1 MGGRTHRLAVGR
13 PFAVD
18 GVQVAFGAGIQ
29 ARSLPGGRLRA
40 RRGAGAG
47 GRARRHARPDAADR
61 QPQRARQDG
70 ERDRAR
76 RDRAAEPAASLRAI
90 LAGRGRGGVRLLEP
104 DGGSASNVGAA
115 LVDGRPWPHRAD
127 RRSGRGDVP
136 LFRARRVH
144 RAGGR
149 RLDHRRP
156 RRGLEER
163 IRDAPG
169 PPPRRDQGRHRQ
181 ARLELHHSSHRPPG
195 DRVAA
200 GAARPHRRAAAR
212 RGGERPPA
220 RGLLCRRPRMMSWLP
235 LGFAQPLV
243 LLGLLSLP
251 VLWWLLRLIP
261 PQPRRVD
268 FPPTR
273 LLFDISPR
281 QETPRRTPWWLTL
294 LRLTLAAL
302 VIIAAAG
309 PLWNPPVATS
319 AAKAPLALLIDDG
332 FPAAGSW
339 DIRMRTVE
347 DLIARAEAD
356 NRGVALIPLSEP
368 GRDISFETPAA
379 ARVRLKQVKPK
390 PHAVERADMLP
401 TLGRFLGSAPD
412 VELVWLTDG
421 VDLGGGSEFV
431 AALGRLIEQRPVT
444 VIEGGIGGARALA
457 AADNA
462 AGGLTVK
469 VLRAGSGG
477 AEPGV
482 VRALDLKGLPL
493 GETSF
498 AFRDGERET
507 EAELTLPVEIRN
519 DIARL
524 EIAGERSAGAVQ
536 LLDKRWRRRSI
547 GVVTGATADT
557 AQPLL
562 ASTYYLTR
570 ALGPF
575 ADVRLADRGSPAQGV
590 SQFVEQRVPMMVLAD
605 VGNVAEAREALTR
618 WVEDGGVLVRFA
630 GPRLAAADDDLVPVK
645 LRRGGRILGGSLSWE
660 QPQQLAPFARESPFF
675 GMSVP
680 TDVTISR
687 QVLAEPDATLSDR
700 TWATL
705 ADGTPL
711 VTAQRR
717 GKGLIVLFHI
727 TADTRWSDLPL
738 SGTFVEMLKRIVTFA
753 GSMATAD
760 GNATGGRGT
769 REVLPPTRILDGFG
783 IFGPPPATAR
793 PVPTSFVGRATLDH
807 PPGFYGPAEGLLA
820 VNALA
825 PADRLAPLEVGPLN
839 ARREGYRMSE
849 PEDLRGPILL
859 LALALLALD
868 AVIVFLMAGGVR
880 QLTRRRPATAVL
892 AIAVLGA
899 ALLAAP
905 YAFAQSQPQARTS
918 NDEQAMRST
927 LETRLAYIITGDA
940 EVDRYSKAGLQSLT
954 LFLAQRTA
962 LEAGEP
968 IGLDPARDEL
978 AFYPLIY
985 WPIVPS
991 APKPSRE
998 ALEHIDAYMK
1008 QGGTLLFDTRDAV
1021 EAPPGVGGATRG
1033 PGMQALRAI
1042 LSSLDIP
1049 ELEPVPR
1056 DHVLTKTFYLLKDFP
1071 GRFSTGQLWVEA
1083 SATANEDEPASRPAR
1098 AGDGVSS
1105 IIITSNDFAGAWA
1118 MRQDGQA
1125 MLPLVSS
1132 EPRQREFAF
1141 RSGVNIVMYTLT
1153 GNYKADQVHVPA
1165 LLERLGQ

>member
-1 MGGRTHRLAVGR
+1 
-13 PFAVD
+13 
-18 GVQVAFGAGIQ
+18 
-29 ARSLPGGRLRA
+29 
-40 RRGAGAG
+40 
-47 GRARRHARPDAADR
+47 
-61 QPQRARQDG
+61 
-70 ERDRAR
+70 
-76 RDRAAEPAASLRAI
+76 
-90 LAGRGRGGVRLLEP
+90 
-104 DGGSASNVGAA
+104 
-115 LVDGRPWPHRAD
+115 
-127 RRSGRGDVP
+127 
-136 LFRARRVH
+136 
-144 RAGGR
+144 
-149 RLDHRRP
+149 
-156 RRGLEER
+156 
-163 IRDAPG
+163 
-169 PPPRRDQGRHRQ
+169 
-181 ARLELHHSSHRPPG
+181 
-195 DRVAA
+195 
-200 GAARPHRRAAAR
+200 
-212 RGGERPPA
+212 
-220 RGLLCRRPRMMSWLP
+220 MMPWLP

-261 PQPRRVD
+261 PQPRRVA

-273 LLFDISPR
+273 LLFDITPKE
-281 QETPRRTPWWLTL
+281 ETPQRTPWWLTL

-309 PLWNPPVATS
+309 PLWNPPVAT
-319 AAKAPLALLIDDG
+319 ATAKAQLALLIDDG
-332 FPAAGSW
+332 FPAAGTW
-339 DIRMRTVE
+339 DARMRTAE

-368 GRDISFETPAA
+368 TRDISLETPAA
-379 ARVRLKQVKPK
+379 ARVRIKQMKPK
-390 PHAVERADMLP
+390 PHAVERADALP
-401 TLGRFLGSAPD
+401 AIGRFLGATPD

-421 VDLGGGSEFV
+421 VDLGGGGEFV
-431 AALGRLIEQRPVT
+431 AALGRLVEQRPMT
-444 VIEGGIGGARALA
+444 VVEGGVAGARALSS
-457 AADNA
+457 ADNA
-462 AGGLTVK
+462 AGALTVK
-469 VLRAGSGG
+469 VLRAIGG
-477 AEPGV
+477 ATETGT

-493 GETSF
+493 GDAAFSF
-498 AFRDGERET
+498 KDGERET

-524 EIAGERSAGAVQ
+524 EIAAERSAGAVA

-547 GVVTGATADT
+547 GVITGSSSDT

-575 ADVRLADRGSPAQGV
+575 ADVRLADRGSPAQAV
-590 SQFVEQRVPMMVLAD
+590 SQFIEQRLPMLILAD
-605 VGNVAEAREALTR
+605 VGNVAEARDQLTR
-618 WVEDGGVLVRFA
+618 WVEEGGVLVRFA

-645 LRRGGRILGGSLSWE
+645 LRRGGRVLGGSLSWE
-660 QPQQLAPFARESPFF
+660 QPQQLNAFTRDSPFF
-675 GMSVP
+675 GMTVP
-680 TDVTISR
+680 TDVTVSR
-687 QVLAEPDATLSDR
+687 QVLAEPDATLTER

-717 GKGLIVLFHI
+717 GKGLVVLFHV

-738 SGTFVEMLKRIVTFA
+738 SGTFVEMLKRIVSLA
-753 GSMATAD
+753 GSVTAAD
-760 GNATGGRGT
+760 GNAASGRAA
-769 REVLPPTRILDGFG
+769 REVLPPTRVLDGFG
-783 IFGPPPATAR
+783 IFGPPPPTAR
-793 PVPTSFVGRATLDH
+793 PVPASFGGRATFDH
-807 PPGFYGPAEGLLA
+807 PPGFYGPPEGLLA

-825 PADRLAPLEVGPLN
+825 PADRLAPLDVSALN
-839 ARREGYRMSE
+839 ARREAYRMSE

-859 LALALLALD
+859 AALALLALD
-868 AVIVFLMAGGVR
+868 ALVIFLLSGGMR
-880 QLTRRRPATAVL
+880 QLLRRRRAVATAL
-892 AIAVLGA
+892 AIGILGSVLLGS
-899 ALLAAP
+899 P
-905 YAFAQSQPQARTS
+905 HAFAQS
-918 NDEQAMRST
+918 NDEQALKAT
-927 LETRLAYIITGDA
+927 LETRLAYVITGDA
-940 EVDRYSKAGLQSLT
+940 EVDRISKAGLQGLT

-968 IGLDPARDEL
+968 VGLDPARDEL

-991 APKPSRE
+991 APKPTRE

-1008 QGGTLLFDTRDAV
+1008 QGGTVLFDTRDAV
-1021 EAPPGVGGATRG
+1021 EAPPGASGDTRG

-1049 ELEPVPR
+1049 ELEPVRR

-1071 GRFSTGQLWVEA
+1071 GRFSSGQLWVEA
-1083 SATANEDEPASRPAR
+1083 LTAADEDEPASRPAR

-1105 IIITSNDFAGAWA
+1105 IIISSNDLAGAWA

-1125 MLPLVSS
+1125 MLPLVSA

-1141 RSGVNIVMYTLT
+1141 RAGVNIVMYTLT